1 MGFSTTFVTHR
12 HFQKVLETG
21 NVAINIR
28 YISEL
33 PDLKSIYLLILDGYF
48 LLLH

>member
-1 MGFSTTFVTHR
+1 MGVPTTFVTHR
-12 HFQKVLETG
+12 HIQKVLESG

-33 PDLKSIYLLILDGYF
+33 PDLI
-48 LLLH
+48 